1 MMRTIP
7 WPSPNFG
14 ARRGGVLPD
23 MVVIHYTGMTD
34 CAGALARLCDPQA
47 QVSAHYLISEAGEVF
62 ALVDEAMR
70 AWHAGAGGWGAVR
83 DVNSRSLGLELANTG
98 TAPFP
103 EAQMAALESL
113 LAGIMARWSVPP
125 ERVIG
130 HADMAPERK
139 HDPGPLFDWHRLACA
154 GLAVWPGKVEPAAAD
169 AAAFRAHARAF
180 GYPEAGTEKLLA
192 AFRARFRPDASGPL
206 DGIDVALA
214 ADLARRFPVDRTG
227 ADA

>member
-83 DVNSRSLGLELANTG
+83 DVNSRSLGIELANTG

-139 HDPGPLFDWHRLACA
+139 HDPGPVVRLAQA
-154 GLAVWPGKVEPAAAD
+154 GVRRVGRLAGQGGAGGGRCGGLPRPRPRLRLSRGRHRKAAGGVP
-169 AAAFRAHARAF
+169 RAVPPRC
-180 GYPEAGTEKLLA
+180 L
-192 AFRARFRPDASGPL
+192 RP
-206 DGIDVALA
+206 
-214 ADLARRFPVDRTG
+214 ARRDRRG
-227 ADA
+227 AGGRSGAALPR